1 MVDARHTA
9 FVAFTIVAGIYALAT
24 VFYFPL
30 VFLNLTWTHDGLPLA
45 NVLYYN
51 AAGSN
56 AQVARY
62 AAQWWW
68 VATDALRILVPGVA
82 IGFVWYYSV
91 YKTGTDLLEEAGVST
106 GLYIFVFT
114 LITVVDLA
122 KAGYYSYFWAFDC
135 DGWQICRNDDP
146 AGNANDANFS
156 YVYMTSFTIGFAGL
170 SLVLLLLEVAGKL
183 ITRASAR
190 ANIMSSSG
198 AERRRRRNHGK
209 DASRQFVLY
218 DLDEPDERTGE
229 FSGREYHDP
238 KRKKQ
243 NPSQDKGRPEESERA
258 GRRGTVLA
266 AASVLIECLWVFK
279 RR

>member
-1 MVDARHTA
+1 
-9 FVAFTIVAGIYALAT
+9 VAFTIVAGIYALAT

-156 YVYMTSFTIGFAGL
+156 YVYMTSFTIGFTGL

-190 ANIMSSSG
+190 ANIMSSNGGGSG
-198 AERRRRRNHGK
+198 GGGGEIKGKMPPVNLFYTTSTSPMNGRGNFPVERIMIQNGSNKARPKTKGSQRRVK
-209 DASRQFVLY
+209 E
-218 DLDEPDERTGE
+218 LDV
-229 FSGREYHDP
+229 
-238 KRKKQ
+238 
-243 NPSQDKGRPEESERA
+243 EE
-258 GRRGTVLA
+258 L
-266 AASVLIECLWVFK
+266 F
-279 RR
+279 